1 MMTLTLAAAQAQS
14 ISTSYVVIGMGLLI
28 LVIFLLMYLVMGRKN
43 KGLLPINQHLNKHSI
58 KKAKRIFL
66 PYPERFA
73 EDIASGDKVFIQG
86 KLSRKLQL
94 GLKTV
99 FWLLYSAIGVA
110 LILNM
115 LNSTELWYMPLIFA
129 LAFAQYLKLAYV
141 LKRAKRNIV
150 QYYPQ
155 LPKQQPYFDY
165 KGERI
170 TAKWIKEWQSTIYIV
185 LPITLLALASSI
197 FTTYKIYFH

>member
-14 ISTSYVVIGMGLLI
+14 ISTSYVVLGMGLLI
-28 LVIFLLMYLVMGRKN
+28 LVLLLLMYLLMGEKN
-43 KGLLPINQHLNKHSI
+43 NGLLPINQHLNKQSI

-66 PYPERFA
+66 PYTERFA
-73 EDIASGDKVFIQG
+73 EDIASGDKVYIQG
-86 KLSRKLQL
+86 KLSRNLQL
-94 GLKTV
+94 GLKTI

-115 LNSTELWYMPLIFA
+115 LNSTELWYMPLVFA

-141 LKRAKRNIV
+141 LKRAKRNTV

-170 TAKWIKEWQSTIYIV
+170 TAKLIKEWQSTVYV
-185 LPITLLALASSI
+185 WLPVSLLVFAMAIISS
-197 FTTYKIYFH
+197 YNLYFK